1 MIIDSKFPGCLEGC
15 KKGLEKMVGTKFI
28 EKLTDKINSSERTKV
43 VLATFSSVL
52 KMEMKFIDL
61 FKDLGL
67 SFYMLGIIGGLQAII
82 DLPTSFK
89 SVVVTVMFMSVFVP
103 SLLSSLHLA
112 VNNPMMIFGAS
123 SDKNVSRVRR
133 YLSVPLCFL
142 LSVTNQIFLTCLYEE
157 NKEKA
162 RKLAQR
168 CDTNVIKTMT
178 WCRRIKQQNIKFAQL
193 ELG

>member
-1 MIIDSKFPGCLEGC
+1 
-15 KKGLEKMVGTKFI
+15 MVGTKFI
-28 EKLTDKINSSERTKV
+28 ENLTDKINSSERTKV

-103 SLLSSLHLA
+103 SLLSSMHLA

-123 SDKNVSRVRR
+123 SDKKNAPKMIK
-133 YLSVPLCFL
+133 YISVPLCFL
-142 LSVTNQIFLTCLYEE
+142 LSMTNQIFLTCLYEE

-162 RKLAQR
+162 RKLAQK
-168 CDTNVIKTMT
+168 CDPNVIKTMT
-178 WCRRIKQQNIKFAQL
+178 WCRNIKQQIIKFAQL